1 MTYDE
6 AVKVLV
12 EAIATIQKDTQTDI
26 LYAAVNQVHKQI
38 DTLFTWNLQNRFA
51 VEKAALDSAEQITD
65 VDIVQ

>member
-12 EAIATIQKDTQTDI
+12 EAIATIQKDTQTDV

-38 DTLFTWNLQNRFA
+38 DALFTWNLQNRFA
-51 VEKAALDSAEQITD
+51 AEKAAIDSAEQNTD
-65 VDIVQ
+65 VDIIQ